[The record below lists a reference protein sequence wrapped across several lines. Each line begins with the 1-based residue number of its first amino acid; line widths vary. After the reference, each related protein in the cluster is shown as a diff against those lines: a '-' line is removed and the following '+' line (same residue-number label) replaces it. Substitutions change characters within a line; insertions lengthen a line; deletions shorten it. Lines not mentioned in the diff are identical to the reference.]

1 MDRQTKDEL
10 KAYINKTSDEYLQK
24 TNDSEKVEKLRVL
37 RSFCLKDIEQDGALS
52 AKVMEELKSAP
63 EDIKER
69 G

>member
-10 KAYINKTSDEYLQK
+10 KAHINKTSDEYLQK
-24 TNDSEKVEKLRVL
+24 TSDPEKIEKLRVL

-52 AKVMEELKSAP
+52 ARAMKELKSALV
-63 EDIKER
+63 DIKER